1 MAIAEAFLCADA
13 VLETLQNVTEGMVVY
28 EKVIERNIMKEL
40 PFMASENIIM
50 AMVTNHGADR
60 QECHEKLRVLS
71 HQAGYVVKMEGK
83 DNDLVERIKGDPYF
97 DPILA
102 NLEKLLDPTT
112 FVGRAPQQVDEF
124 IEEEVKPVL
133 SKYQGQLDV
142 KVVLKV

>member
-97 DPILA
+97 DPILP